1 MTVAQTVES
10 ALKSATLYSDDLV
23 YVMVSLPVAAVTA
36 AAGVIAEISEP
47 FTVMIVDKDEIT
59 LVLTEAE
66 VTEFSRRLPGAT
78 LSDARYRLI
87 TFDIPLE
94 PTLVGFM
101 KKVSGALSAAGV
113 TLMPFAAFQ
122 RDHIL
127 VPADQYEQARTAL
140 KALQQ

>member
-1 MTVAQTVES
+1 MAQTVES
-10 ALKSATLYSDDLV
+10 ALKSATLYSDDLA
-23 YVMVSLPVAAVTA
+23 YVMVSLPTAAVTA
-36 AAGVIAEISEP
+36 AAGVLAEISEP

-66 VTEFSRRLPGAT
+66 VNEFSRRLPGARM
-78 LSDARYRLI
+78 SDARYRLI
-87 TFDIPLE
+87 TFDVALE

-101 KKVSGALSAAGV
+101 AKVSTALAAAGV
-113 TLMPFAAFQ
+113 TLMPFAAFH

-127 VPADQYEQARTAL
+127 VPADQYDQARAAL